1 MYRTYV
7 DLLYNILRKKFE
19 PNQAFIK
26 VYGVG
31 ANKKIKVTVLKGRS
45 LSSVEHREQS
55 SERGTVNSEKL
66 QESISRA
73 KNMIFELAFCN
84 PWDWFFTGTLHPA
97 KYDRTD
103 LDKYHKTLTQ
113 WLRDYNKKYGLNI
126 KFLLVPELH
135 RDGKSWHMHGF
146 LQGLPVEHLE
156 QYRIGDTMGKGLAD
170 KVKKGNVVYN
180 WLAYANKFGFCD
192 LEPIGNHEAV
202 SKYVTKYI
210 NKSLASSVTELN
222 AHMYYVS
229 RGLQRAEVV
238 KKGTMFGDIEV
249 SYENDYCKI
258 AWLDYSDELLERLK
272 NSVN

>member
-1 MYRTYV
+1 MYCFV
-7 DLLYNILRKKFE
+7 
-19 PNQAFIK
+19 K

-31 ANKKIKVTVLKGRS
+31 ANKKIKVTTMKVRNV
-45 LSSVEHREQS
+45 SSCEYREQS
-55 SERGTVNSEKL
+55 SVRGTVNSEKL
-66 QESISRA
+66 QENVSRA
-73 KNMIFELAFCN
+73 KSTIFELAFCN
-84 PWDWFFTGTLHPA
+84 PWDWFFTGTLNPT

-113 WLRDYNKKYGLNI
+113 WLRDYNKKHGLNI

-156 QYRIGDTMGKGLAD
+156 QFKVGDIMGKGLAD
-170 KVKKGNVVYN
+170 KVRKGAVVYN
-180 WLAYANKFGFCD
+180 WVAYANKFGFCG
-192 LEPIGNHEAV
+192 LELIRSHEAV

-229 RGLQRAEVV
+229 RGLKRAEVV
-238 KKGTMFGDIEV
+238 KQGTLFGDV
-249 SYENDYCKI
+249 QFTYENEYCKV
-258 AWLDYSDELLERLK
+258 AWLDYSDELLIKLK
-272 NSVN
+272 NSVI